1 MIHRAEHND
10 NFTVVSNDILS
21 SALSDGAKIL
31 LLYMLSCRD
40 DWKFSTKGLASVLG
54 VSVGA
59 VNSRIKELQ
68 SAGHLVLKKNR
79 TQRGY
84 FTSYDWDLYELPY
97 STLPNTEK
105 LNTDKSTENKALH
118 PYSILPNKD
127 LSEHGFT
134 EHGKSERITN
144 TNNKQVLNITSTKE
158 KKSKEKKFR
167 PPTLEEVQAY
177 CQSRNSDVDPK
188 KFFEYY
194 DTGGWKDAKGNSV
207 KNWKQKLI
215 TWEGRQ
221 KARPKTGPIQDE
233 NPFTRLRRE
242 EGFI

>member
-1 MIHRAEHND
+1 MIYRAEHND

-31 LLYMLSCRD
+31 LLYMLSCKD

-59 VNSRIKELQ
+59 VNARIKELQ
-68 SAGHLVLKKNR
+68 SAGHLVLKKTR
-79 TQRGY
+79 SAKGC
-84 FTSYDWDLYELPY
+84 FSSYDWDLFE
-97 STLPNTEK
+97 T
-105 LNTDKSTENKALH
+105 
-118 PYSILPNKD
+118 PYSILPNTEILNTDETRKNKAIQPYSISPNTG
-127 LSEHGFT
+127 LAEHGFT

-144 TNNKQVLNITSTKE
+144 TNNKQILNITKTKGN
-158 KKSKEKKFR
+158 KRVFV
-167 PPTLEEVQAY
+167 PPTLEEIQDY
-177 CQSRNSDVDPK
+177 CQSRNSDVDPQ

-194 DTGGWKDAKGNSV
+194 EAGGWKDAKGNSV

-221 KARPKTGPIQDE
+221 KKPKTGPIQDE